1 MLTDKKE
8 CPDCGGTGR
17 GSWSAFDCETCN
29 GKGEVEK

>member
-17 GSWSAFDCETCN
+17 NGWTSFDCDNCN
-29 GKGEVEK
+29 GKGEVDR